1 MNYFV
6 YNGVSSLD
14 MGLRIESKKVFS
26 APEYDVTFQSIPGR
40 KGDLILP
47 NGRYPNVQVTY
58 SVFLPAKSIAELAEK
73 ITKVKAWLYGEQNTY
88 HTLSDSYDTLYTRK
102 AVYFGSLDIED
113 QLNRIGVF
121 TVSFSCQPF
130 RYSVDGT
137 EPITLTQSGSTVT
150 NPESFASLPI
160 LTLTGEGTVT
170 LTIQGVGQN
179 KSWVFTGL
187 DGSIVC
193 DSEQMNF
200 YSGTTPMNDKV
211 SGDGFPR
218 LQPGVNTISWVGT
231 VTSLVVQPRWV
242 TL

>member
-14 MGLRIESKKVFS
+14 MGLRIESKNVFS

-40 KGDLILP
+40 NGDLILP
-47 NGRYPNVQVTY
+47 NGRYPNAQVTY

-73 ITKVKAWLYGEQNTY
+73 ITKVKAWLYGEQNAY
-88 HTLSDSYDTLYTRK
+88 HSLSDSYDTLYTRK
-102 AVYFGSLDIED
+102 AVYSGSLDIED

-121 TVSFSCQPF
+121 TVSFSCHPF
-130 RYSVDGT
+130 RYSVAGT
-137 EPITLTQSGSTVT
+137 DPITLTQSGSTVT
-150 NPESFASLPI
+150 NPESFESLPI

-170 LTIQGVGQN
+170 LTIQGGGQN

>member
-14 MGLRIESKKVFS
+14 MGLRIESKNVFS

-40 KGDLILP
+40 NGDLILP

-58 SVFLPAKSIAELAEK
+58 SVFLPAKSIAE
-73 ITKVKAWLYGEQNTY
+73 
-88 HTLSDSYDTLYTRK
+88 DTVYTRK
-102 AVYFGSLDIED
+102 AVYSGSLDIED

-121 TVSFSCQPF
+121 TVSFSCHPF
-130 RYSVDGT
+130 RYSVAGT
-137 EPITLTQSGSTVT
+137 DPITLTQSGSTVT
-150 NPESFASLPI
+150 NPESFESLPI

-170 LTIQGVGQN
+170 LTIQGGGQN

-200 YSGTTPMNDKV
+200 YSGT
-211 SGDGFPR
+211 
-218 LQPGVNTISWVGT
+218 NTISWVGT

>member
-14 MGLRIESKKVFS
+14 MGLRIESKNVFS
-26 APEYDVTFQSIPGR
+26 APEYDVIFQSIPGR
-40 KGDLILP
+40 NGDLILP

-73 ITKVKAWLYGEQNTY
+73 ITKVKAWLYGEQNAY
-88 HTLSDSYDTLYTRK
+88 HTLSDSYDTVYTRK
-102 AVYFGSLDIED
+102 AVYSGSLDIED

-121 TVSFSCQPF
+121 TVSFSCHPF
-130 RYSVDGT
+130 RYSVAGID
-137 EPITLTQSGSTVT
+137 PITLTQSGSTVT
-150 NPESFASLPI
+150 NPESFESLPI

-170 LTIQGVGQN
+170 LTIQGGGQN

>member
-1 MNYFV
+1 M
-6 YNGVSSLD
+6 
-14 MGLRIESKKVFS
+14 
-26 APEYDVTFQSIPGR
+26 
-40 KGDLILP
+40 
-47 NGRYPNVQVTY
+47 
-58 SVFLPAKSIAELAEK
+58 
-73 ITKVKAWLYGEQNTY
+73 
-88 HTLSDSYDTLYTRK
+88 
-102 AVYFGSLDIED
+102 DIED

-121 TVSFSCQPF
+121 TVSFSCHPF
-130 RYSVDGT
+130 RYSVAGAD
-137 EPITLTQSGSTVT
+137 PITLTQSGSTVT
-150 NPESFASLPI
+150 NPESFESLPI

-170 LTIQGVGQN
+170 LTIQGGGQN

-200 YSGTTPMNDKV
+200 YSGTAPMNDKV